1 MFLRTQAGRNREIRT
16 PHVGTRRDERRKQKE
31 ARVRGFEVGF
41 EGAVHLSDL
50 R

>member
-1 MFLRTQAGRNREIRT
+1 MDRVDDELASCAHR
-16 PHVGTRRDERRKQKE
+16 HVGTRRDERRKQNE
-31 ARVRGFEVGF
+31 ARLREFEVGF